1 MPINPHKPTV
11 ENLDR
16 EWNVLIDDKHYQVKL
31 QEVTKCPPGYMHYT
45 VLKLIIIGE
54 SPEEFSIELDQS
66 DNIFEF
72 CDRKF
77 LLRKGKI
84 ENSHDLYMDGKLIY

>member
-1 MPINPHKPTV
+1 MPITNEPTV

-31 QEVTKCPPGYMHYT
+31 REVTKRPPGYMNHT
-45 VLKLIIIGE
+45 VLELIISGE
-54 SPEEFSIELDQS
+54 SPEKFSIELDQR

-77 LLRKGKI
+77 LLRTGKS
-84 ENSHDLYMDGKLIY
+84 ENFHDLYIDGKLIY

>member
-1 MPINPHKPTV
+1 MPITYEDTFEDFNRK
-11 ENLDR
+11 
-16 EWNVLIDDKHYQVKL
+16 WNVLIDDKHYQVKL
-31 QEVTKCPPGYMHYT
+31 QEVTKRPPGYTNYT

-54 SPEEFSIELDQS
+54 SSEEFSIELDQR

-77 LLRKGKI
+77 LLRKGKT
-84 ENSHDLYMDGKLIY
+84 ENLHDLYMNGKLIY